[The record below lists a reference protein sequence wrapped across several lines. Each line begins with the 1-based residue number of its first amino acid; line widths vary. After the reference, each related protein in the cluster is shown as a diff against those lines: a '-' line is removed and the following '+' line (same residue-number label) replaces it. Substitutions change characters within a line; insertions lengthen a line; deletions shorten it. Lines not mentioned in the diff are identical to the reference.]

1 MAEYFARKY
10 CSHLEDKQLTFLSNR
25 RTLRRIGSVR
35 AVRDFV
41 HYLINRFVIILS
53 KWLRARHGI
62 FSVWPSWKVMG
73 PGVSPGFF
81 DIVGLIVSILEA
93 EEVST
98 VQAL

>member
-1 MAEYFARKY
+1 MLTTLNYRVVAGQEGLVPYILSAADLTEMNSKKQQRSRTRTSNNLMAEYFARKY

-53 KWLRARHGI
+53 SCI
-62 FSVWPSWKVMG
+62 
-73 PGVSPGFF
+73 
-81 DIVGLIVSILEA
+81 
-93 EEVST
+93 
-98 VQAL
+98 